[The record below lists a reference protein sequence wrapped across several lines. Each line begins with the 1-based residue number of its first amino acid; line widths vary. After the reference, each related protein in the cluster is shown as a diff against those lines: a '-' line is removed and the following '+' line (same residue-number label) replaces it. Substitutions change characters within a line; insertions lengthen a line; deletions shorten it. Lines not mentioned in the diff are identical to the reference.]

1 MALTKQFKET
11 VAARLATDPAFAHAL
26 LDEAITLF
34 INGEYDTA
42 KLVLRDLINATIGF
56 EFLAEQI
63 QKPSKSLHRM
73 LSASGNP
80 TMANISSIFAALQD
94 ALNVEVRT
102 EVVA

>member
-1 MALTKQFKET
+1 MALTRQFKET
-11 VAARLATDPAFAHAL
+11 VAARLAADPVFAHAL

-34 INGEYDTA
+34 VNGEHDAA

-56 EFLAEQI
+56 ETLAEQI

-80 TMANISSIFAALQD
+80 TMANISSIFSALQD
-94 ALNVEVRT
+94 ALKVEVRT
-102 EVVA
+102 EVIA